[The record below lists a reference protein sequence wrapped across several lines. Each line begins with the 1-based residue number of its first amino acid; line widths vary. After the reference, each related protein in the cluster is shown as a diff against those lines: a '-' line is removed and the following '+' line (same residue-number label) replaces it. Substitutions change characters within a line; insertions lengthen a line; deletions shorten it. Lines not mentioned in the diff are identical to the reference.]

1 MLNDFY
7 YSHPT
12 WLDGLLVIGV
22 WTGISLGG
30 LCLFNRF
37 VSVHKREKDN
47 ESVGLTYA
55 IVAVIFAVL
64 VAVIIVDVWET
75 AAKADEIATAEAN
88 QLSSLVLDSAGLQPE
103 MAQAVQRRVDKY
115 IDTVSKTEW
124 PAQQAGKQTD
134 KTYERGWKI
143 LAHMSSEL
151 AVFEPKTMG
160 ENATKAQM
168 LKSVNELIKARRVRI
183 LAAADH
189 LPDVIWLILI
199 LAGMISVFYTYL
211 FGAHSFW
218 IHLWITGLIASTIAL
233 VFVLIIALDFPFR
246 GDVSVSDDAFLGVRA
261 TAGVA
266 APPAPT
272 PKPAP
277 TAAPPPAHAAAAAAH

>member
-22 WTGISLGG
+22 WTGLSLLG
-30 LCLFNRF
+30 LLIFNRL
-37 VSVHKREKDN
+37 VSAHKREKDN

-75 AAKADEIATAEAN
+75 ASKADEIATGEAN
-88 QLSSLVLDSAGLQPE
+88 QLSSLVLDSAGLDPAMGLSVHGQ
-103 MAQAVQRRVDKY
+103 VDKY
-115 IDTVSKTEW
+115 IDAVVKTEW
-124 PAQQAGKQTD
+124 PAQQAGRQDD
-134 KTYERGWKI
+134 KTYEEGWKV
-143 LAHMSSEL
+143 LAHLSSDL
-151 AVFEPKTMG
+151 AVFEPKSMG

-168 LKSVNELIKARRVRI
+168 LTSVNELIKARRVRI
-183 LAAADH
+183 LAASDH

-199 LAGMISVFYTYL
+199 IAGAISVFYTYL
-211 FGAHSFW
+211 FGAHTFW
-218 IHLWITGLIASTIAL
+218 IHMTITGLISATIAL

-246 GDVSVSDDAFLGVRA
+246 GDVSVGDDAFVGVKA

-266 APPAPT
+266 
-272 PKPAP
+272 
-277 TAAPPPAHAAAAAAH
+277 TAAPPPPSGVAAAPAGAAAAAH

>member
-22 WTGISLGG
+22 WTGLSVLG
-30 LCLFNRF
+30 LVIFNRL
-37 VSVHKREKDN
+37 VSAPKRAKDN

-75 AAKADEIATAEAN
+75 SARADEIATGEAN
-88 QLSSLVLDSAGLQPE
+88 QLSSLVLDSAGLAPD
-103 MAQAVQRRVDKY
+103 MALSVHGQIDQY
-115 IDTVSKTEW
+115 IDTVVKTEW
-124 PAQQAGKQTD
+124 PAQQAGHQDD
-134 KTYERGWKI
+134 KTYEEGWKT
-143 LAHMSSEL
+143 LAKLSSDL

-168 LKSVNELIKARRVRI
+168 LTSVNELIKARRVRI
-183 LAAADH
+183 LAASDH
-189 LPDVIWLILI
+189 LPDVVWLILI
-199 LAGMISVFYTYL
+199 IAGALSVFYTYL
-211 FGAHSFW
+211 FGANTFW
-218 IHLWITGLIASTIAL
+218 IHMTVTGLIASTIAL

-246 GDVSVSDDAFLGVRA
+246 GDVSVSDDAFVGVKA
-261 TAGVA
+261 TAGVT
-266 APPAPT
+266 APT
-272 PKPAP
+272 SLPPSGA
-277 TAAPPPAHAAAAAAH
+277 TAAPASASAAAAH

>member
-22 WTGISLGG
+22 WTGLSLAG
-30 LCLFNRF
+30 LWVFNRF
-37 VSVHKREKDN
+37 VSAQKREKDN

-64 VAVIIVDVWET
+64 VAVIVVDVWET
-75 AAKADEIATAEAN
+75 AAKADEIATGEAN
-88 QLSSLVLDSAGLQPE
+88 QLSSLVLDSSGLPTDMSE
-103 MAQAVQRRVDKY
+103 AVHRRVDKY
-115 IDTVSKTEW
+115 IDTVVKTEW
-124 PAQQAGKQTD
+124 PAQQGGHQD
-134 KTYERGWKI
+134 EKTYERGWKI

-151 AVFEPKTMG
+151 ATFEPKTMG

-189 LPDVIWLILI
+189 LPDIIWLILI
-199 LAGMISVFYTYL
+199 IAGMVSVFYTYL
-211 FGAHSFW
+211 FGAHTFW
-218 IHLWITGLIASTIAL
+218 IHMAITGLIAATISL

-246 GDVSVSDDAFLGVRA
+246 GDVSVSDEAFLGVRS
-261 TAGVA
+261 TAGVV
-266 APPAPT
+266 APPAPAPAG
-272 PKPAP
+272 PKAS
-277 TAAPPPAHAAAAAAH
+277 TAAPVAAAAH

>member
-12 WLDGLLVIGV
+12 WVDGLVVIGV
-22 WTGISLGG
+22 WTALSLLG
-30 LCLFNRF
+30 LWLFNKF
-37 VSVHKREKDN
+37 TDQHKREKDN

-64 VAVIIVDVWET
+64 VAVIVVDVWET
-75 AAKADEIATAEAN
+75 ASKADEIATAEAN
-88 QLSSLVLDSAGLQPE
+88 QLSSLVLDASGLPPD
-103 MAQAVQRRVDKY
+103 MAQGVHRRVDHY
-115 IDTVSKTEW
+115 IDQVVKVEW
-124 PAQQAGKQTD
+124 PAQQAGHQDD
-134 KTYERGWKI
+134 KTYQRGWTI

-151 AVFEPKTMG
+151 ATFEPKTMG

-199 LAGMISVFYTYL
+199 IAGAVSVFYTYL
-211 FGAHSFW
+211 FGAHTFW
-218 IHLWITGLIASTIAL
+218 IHMMITGLIAATIAL

-246 GDVSVSDDAFLGVRA
+246 GDVSVSDDAFVGVRA
-261 TAGVA
+261 TAGVIA
-266 APPAPT
+266 QSAPAKATAPV
-272 PKPAP
+272 
-277 TAAPPPAHAAAAAAH
+277 AAAAH